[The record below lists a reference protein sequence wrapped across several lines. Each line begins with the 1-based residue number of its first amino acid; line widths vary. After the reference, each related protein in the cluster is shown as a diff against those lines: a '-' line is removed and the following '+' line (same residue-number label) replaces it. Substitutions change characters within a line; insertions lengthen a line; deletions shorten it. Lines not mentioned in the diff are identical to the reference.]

1 MTKMLKPYAIILVL
15 LLAAS
20 GQLYSQ
26 KVETVDGVKLVHNEK
41 DGKWGAN
48 PALDIEFIRNIGELD
63 SDDENILFHQPAD
76 IAFDKEGN
84 IYVLDAG
91 NQRIQKFGPDG
102 SYLATI
108 GRQGEGPGELQ
119 FPLSL
124 DIDGEG
130 YIYVPDMGNQRIQV
144 YKPDGIADR
153 GIAMNRTP
161 LGTIRMHP
169 DGRMLQGT
177 GGFNVMMGPGGRD
190 EDAGP
195 PPLLKVRNPEGE
207 VVEEFG
213 QPKDFK
219 DMMVNNMGNQYQFAI
234 APDGSVYVAFSF
246 QNRIDK
252 YTPEGELVWKAD
264 RPLNYDTDAP
274 KTKGKRRVSGGNIS
288 IEAPQM
294 NRASQGIAVDGKGRL
309 WVVNYVR
316 QIKEEEQVG
325 TRIGMTMN
333 ESGKRNMNLAFE
345 GNTDLTKTDMYRLEV
360 YDSEGVL
367 LTAFPIG
374 HFADSIRIQDDR
386 IFIMDRMRGAQFYEY
401 RIVEK

>member
-1 MTKMLKPYAIILVL
+1 MTRTIKPNVILLSL
-15 LLAAS
+15 LLAVS
-20 GQLYSQ
+20 GHLFAQ
-26 KVETVDGVKLVHNEK
+26 KIETKDGVKLIHNEK
-41 DGKWGAN
+41 DGKWGNN
-48 PALDIEFIRNIGELD
+48 PELAIEFVRNIGEMD
-63 SDDENILFHQPAD
+63 SDDDNVLFHQPAD
-76 IAFDKEGN
+76 IAFDKAGN
-84 IYVLDAG
+84 IYILDAG

-102 SYLATI
+102 AYLDTI
-108 GRQGEGPGELQ
+108 ARQGEGPGELQ

-130 YIYVPDMGNQRIQV
+130 YLYVPDMGNQRIQV

-153 GIAMNRTP
+153 GISMNRTA
-161 LGTIRMHP
+161 LGTIRVHP

-177 GGFNVMMGPGGRD
+177 GGFMMMGPGGRD

-195 PPLLKVRNPEGE
+195 PPRIKVRNPEGE
-207 VVEEFG
+207 VVKEFG
-213 QPKDFK
+213 EPKDFK
-219 DMMVNNMGNQYQFAI
+219 DMMVNTMGNQYQFAI
-234 APDGSVYVAFSF
+234 APDGPVYVAFNF

-252 YTPEGELVWKAD
+252 YTPDGELVWMAD

-274 KTKGKRRVSGGNIS
+274 KTKGKRSASGGNVS
-288 IEAPQM
+288 IEMPQM

-309 WVVNYVR
+309 WVVNFVR

-325 TRIGMTMN
+325 TRVEMSMSDT
-333 ESGKRNMNLAFE
+333 GKRSTNLAFE

-360 YDSEGVL
+360 YDNDGVL
-367 LTAFPIG
+367 LTAFPID
-374 HFADSIRIQDDR
+374 HFADSIRIHDDR

>member
-1 MTKMLKPYAIILVL
+1 MTRIHKPYAILLVL
-15 LLAAS
+15 LLAAA
-20 GQLYSQ
+20 GPLFSQ
-26 KVETVDGVKLVHNEK
+26 KIETKDGVKLVHNEK

-48 PALDIEFIRNIGELD
+48 PELAVEFVRNIGELD

-76 IAFDKEGN
+76 IAFDGDGN

-102 SYLATI
+102 AYLATI

-124 DIDGEG
+124 DIDGGG
-130 YIYVPDMGNQRIQV
+130 YLYVPDMGNQRIQV
-144 YKPDGIADR
+144 YKPDGTAHK
-153 GIAMNRTP
+153 GISMNRSP
-161 LGTIRMHP
+161 LGTIRVRP
-169 DGRMLQGT
+169 DGHMLQGT
-177 GGFNVMMGPGGRD
+177 GGNIMMGPRGMD

-195 PPLLKVRNPEGE
+195 PPLLKVRDPEGE
-207 VVEEFG
+207 VTTEFG
-213 QPKDFK
+213 QPRDYK
-219 DMMVNNMGNQYQFAI
+219 DMMVNNLGNQYQFTI
-234 APDGSVYVAFSF
+234 APDGAVFVAFNF

-252 YTPEGELVWKAD
+252 YSPDGELVWTAD
-264 RPLNYDTDAP
+264 RKLDYDTDAP
-274 KTKGKRRVSGGNIS
+274 KTKGKRRASGGNIS
-288 IEAPQM
+288 IEMPQM
-294 NRASQGIAVDGKGRL
+294 NRASNGIAVDGKGRL
-309 WVVNYVR
+309 WVVNYMR

-325 TRIGMTMN
+325 TRVQMTM
-333 ESGKRNMNLAFE
+333 SDTGKRSTNLSFE

-360 YDSEGVL
+360 YDGEGVL

-374 HFADSIRIQDDR
+374 HFADSIRIKDDR

>member
-1 MTKMLKPYAIILVL
+1 MTRSIKPCVILL
-15 LLAAS
+15 CLFLAAAS
-20 GQLYSQ
+20 QLNSQ
-26 KVETVDGVKLVHNEK
+26 KIETVDGVKLIHNQK
-41 DGKWGAN
+41 DGIWGAN
-48 PALDIEFIRNIGELD
+48 PKLAIEFVKNLGELD
-63 SDDENILFHQPAD
+63 SDDDNVLFHQPAD
-76 IAFDKEGN
+76 IAFDRDGN

-102 SYLATI
+102 TYRATI

-124 DIDGEG
+124 DIDVEG

-144 YKPDGIADR
+144 YKPDGIAHK
-153 GIAMNRTP
+153 GISMNRTP
-161 LGTIRMHP
+161 LGTIRVHP
-169 DGRMLQGT
+169 DGHMLQGT
-177 GGFNVMMGPGGRD
+177 GGFMMMGPGGMD
-190 EDAGP
+190 QDAGP
-195 PPLLKVRNPEGE
+195 PPLIKVRTSEGE
-207 VVEEFG
+207 VVKEFG
-213 QPKDFK
+213 EPKDFK
-219 DMMVNNMGNQYQFAI
+219 DMMVNNMGNQYQFTI
-234 APDGSVYVAFSF
+234 GPDGAVYVAFNF

-252 YTPEGELVWKAD
+252 YTPGGELVWMAD

-274 KTKGKRRVSGGNIS
+274 KTKGKRRASGGNIS

-294 NRASQGIAVDGKGRL
+294 NRASNGIALDGQGRI

-325 TRIGMTMN
+325 MRVGMTMN
-333 ESGKRNMNLAFE
+333 DSGKRSMNLAFE

-360 YDSEGVL
+360 YDADGVL
-367 LTAFPIG
+367 LTAFPIN

-401 RIVEK
+401 RIIEK